1 MPLSITAAEPIR
13 SHKFAAIDFES
24 AGATRGRTDVPVQ
37 VGITLWCPQK
47 GLGESFCSY
56 LSSDQP
62 IAWSARNIHGIT
74 LEDLAGAPSLLSL
87 YPQIRSLLKN
97 RILIAHGHGTEKRFL
112 RAFPGHQ
119 FGPWVDT
126 LNIARAAWPALD
138 QFSLG
143 DLIEH
148 FELAQTIEAVHPDR
162 RWHDALYDATASAI
176 LLDHLITS
184 LSLRDKALDL
194 LLHPDLSKW
203 KSLRPT

>member
-1 MPLSITAAEPIR
+1 MPLSTTAAEPVR

-56 LSSDQP
+56 LSSNQP
-62 IAWSARNIHGIT
+62 ISWSARKIHGIT
-74 LEDLAGAPSLLSL
+74 LDDLSGAPSLLSL

-126 LNIARAAWPALD
+126 LNIARAAWPGLAK
-138 QFSLG
+138 FSLG

-194 LLHPDLSKW
+194 LLHPDLSIW

>member
-1 MPLSITAAEPIR
+1 MPLSTTAAEPVR

-56 LSSDQP
+56 LSSNQP
-62 IAWSARNIHGIT
+62 ISWSARKIHGIT
-74 LEDLAGAPSLLSL
+74 LDDLSGAPSLLSL

-126 LNIARAAWPALD
+126 LNIARAAWPGLAK
-138 QFSLG
+138 FSLG

-148 FELAQTIEAVHPDR
+148 FDLTKRIGAVHPDR
-162 RWHDALYDATASAI
+162 CWHDALYDATASAI

-194 LLHPDLSKW
+194 LLHPDLSIW